1 MTSPS
6 TNTLFDISNVT
17 LNNGGTPV
25 YRNLSLRIKRGEHTA
40 IIGANG
46 SGKSTLLKLLSGE
59 LYPVANQQ
67 HRLRLLGRERWSKS
81 ELRQQMGLVS
91 HDLQSHTMDG
101 APGINVVLSGYFDSD
116 SIWQH
121 HQVSDQQLQTAIA
134 LMQELGIEHLRRR
147 TYGSLSTGQQR
158 RLLLA
163 RAMIHR
169 PNVMLF
175 DEPTT
180 GLDMQGCQQA
190 MGIMRQMMEDGV
202 SLILVTHHL
211 YEILP
216 EIRRVILLKD
226 GEIQADGAKEDV
238 LTDANIS
245 HCFDTALK
253 IVCHKGYYQVVAD
266 Y

>member
-1 MTSPS
+1 MPPLFEISDL
-6 TNTLFDISNVT
+6 TLYNGDT
-17 LNNGGTPV
+17 LVYNNL
-25 YRNLSLRIKRGEHTA
+25 NLTIEQGQHTA

-59 LYPVANQQ
+59 LYPVADKR
-67 HRLRLLGRERWSKS
+67 HKLHLLGHERWAKN
-81 ELRQQMGLVS
+81 ELRQHMGLVS
-91 HDLQSHTMDG
+91 HDLQSHTMYG

-163 RAMIHR
+163 RAMINR
-169 PNVMLF
+169 PDVMLF

-180 GLDMQGCQQA
+180 GLDMQGCQQTI
-190 MGIMRQMMEDGV
+190 GIMRQMMQEGV

-211 YEILP
+211 YEIVP
-216 EIRRVILLKD
+216 DIQRVILLKE
-226 GEIQADGAKEDV
+226 GKILADGNKPEV
-238 LTDANIS
+238 LTDSNIS
-245 HCFDTALK
+245 ECFNTPLK
-253 IVCHKGYYQVVAD
+253 VVCHKEHYQVVAD
-266 Y
+266 S

>member
-1 MTSPS
+1 MNS
-6 TNTLFDISNVT
+6 LFEISNLT
-17 LNNGGTPV
+17 LYNGDTKVYNNL
-25 YRNLSLRIKRGEHTA
+25 NLRIERGQHTA

-59 LYPVANQQ
+59 LYPVADGTHQL
-67 HRLRLLGRERWSKS
+67 HLLGRERWAKS
-81 ELRQQMGLVS
+81 ELREHMGLVS
-91 HDLQSHTMDG
+91 HDLQSHTMHG

-121 HQVSDQQLQTAIA
+121 HQVSSQQLQTAIA

-163 RAMIHR
+163 RAMIKH
-169 PNVMLF
+169 PDVMLF

-190 MGIMRQMMEDGV
+190 LAIMQQMMTDGV

-211 YEILP
+211 YEIMP
-216 EIRRVILLKD
+216 QIERVILLKE
-226 GEIQADGAKEDV
+226 GTILADGPKAEV

-245 HCFDTALK
+245 HCFGTPLK
-253 IVCHKGYYQVVAD
+253 VIANNGHYQAIAD